1 MEENE
6 SLRFELRKARLL
18 IGHQN
23 YQEARENVRDGE
35 RLSGYVTQEHLWKGT
50 SSLVS
55 GICLINLRKL
65 EDKAEEKIRRHN
77 IDSSCNETKEFVK
90 TKNYNKKLYTRKRP
104 LW

>member
-35 RLSGYVTQEHLWKGT
+35 RLSGYVTEEHLWKGT

-55 GICLINLRKL
+55 AICSYKF
-65 EDKAEEKIRRHN
+65 K
-77 IDSSCNETKEFVK
+77 K
-90 TKNYNKKLYTRKRP
+90 T
-104 LW
+104 